1 MKRAR
6 VIYNPTAGREQMKKS
21 LPDVLQLLENAGFE
35 ASAHATTGENDA
47 TEAASM
53 ACEREYD
60 LIIAAGGDGTL
71 NEVIHGMANHEYRP
85 KVGIIPMGTTNDF
98 ARALKIPKE
107 PIEAMK
113 IIIDGYSK
121 KLDIGKA
128 NGHHFLNIAGGG
140 KITEVTYDVPLKL
153 KTVLGQLAYYIKGI
167 ELLPQIRPVQTRI
180 EYDGKV
186 FEGEIMMFLVA
197 NTNSIG
203 GFEKLAPNAVIDDGY
218 FDLLILKKTNI
229 AEFVFLA
236 NKALR
241 GNHIYDDHVIY
252 THAKK
257 IKVTP
262 ESTMHLNLDGEYG
275 GELPGTFD
283 ILENHIEFFVP
294 NKNND
299 EK

>member
-71 NEVIHGMANHEYRP
+71 NEVIHGMSNHDYRP
-85 KVGIIPMGTTNDF
+85 KVGMIPMRTKNDNRHKVRIIPMGKTNEYDKE
-98 ARALKIPKE
+98 LKITKE
-107 PIEAMK
+107 LIEAMK
-113 IIIDGYSK
+113 NNTEGYSK

-180 EYDGKV
+180 EYDGQV

-252 THAKK
+252 K
-257 IKVTP
+257 IGRA
-262 ESTMHLNLDGEYG
+262 H
-275 GELPGTFD
+275 
-283 ILENHIEFFVP
+283 
-294 NKNND
+294 
-299 EK
+299 